1 MKLDSIRI
9 STALGIV
16 GQTGIFSNQDFKSG
30 DIVLSLSGEV
40 LPMPTRTSIKV
51 AEEKHIED
59 SVGNFINHNCKP
71 SCKINGIKV
80 IALRDIKS
88 GEEITFDYS
97 KNEDKLAN
105 PFICS
110 CCNRLI
116 S

>member
-1 MKLDSIRI
+1 MKLNSIRI

-16 GQTGIFSNQDFKSG
+16 GQNGIFSNQGFKSG
-30 DIVLSLSGEV
+30 DTVLSLTGEV
-40 LPMPTRTSIKV
+40 SPNPTRTSIKV
-51 AEEKHIED
+51 AEKEHIED
-59 SVGNFINHNCKP
+59 SVGNFINHNCNP
-71 SCKINGIKV
+71 SCKIDGIKV
-80 IALRDIKS
+80 IALKNIKN

-110 CCNRLI
+110 CCNRLV